1 MRGMTL
7 GKILQPVLALL
18 PILQQGAMADSTTL
32 TSRSYDGDITLRHV
46 YVAGSDPSG
55 RAILGKALT
64 RLGYV
69 PSGRSDALIDSHSS
83 TKDGSKPTNRAMHS
97 YTEVSTS
104 REDLDGVSP
113 ILFSDDN
120 LLASWG
126 ENQTAFD
133 INSKSWSLEMSV
145 NAAQSLGTQA
155 ENWVALCDFLG
166 LGYSTVERLKLWQF
180 P

>member
-1 MRGMTL
+1 MIIGR
-7 GKILQPVLALL
+7 ILQSFLVLQ
-18 PILQQGAMADSTTL
+18 PILQQGALADSTTL
-32 TSRSYDGDITLRHV
+32 TSRSYNGDITLRHV

-55 RAILGKALT
+55 RAVLGKALT

-69 PSGRSDALIDSHSS
+69 PSGRLDALIDSQSS
-83 TKDGSKPTNRAMHS
+83 MDDASRPTNKEMYS
-97 YTEVSTS
+97 YTEVATS
-104 REDLDGVSP
+104 RDDLDGVSP
-113 ILFSDDN
+113 VLFSDDD
-120 LLASWG
+120 LLVRWG
-126 ENQTAFD
+126 ENQTALET
-133 INSKSWSLEMSV
+133 NPKSWSLEMSV

>member
-1 MRGMTL
+1 M
-7 GKILQPVLALL
+7 GKILQPFLVLL
-18 PILQQGAMADSTTL
+18 PILQQGTLADSTAL

-55 RAILGKALT
+55 RAVLGKALT

-69 PSGRSDALIDSHSS
+69 PSGRSDALIDSHAS
-83 TKDGSKPTNRAMHS
+83 TRDESKSTNREVYS

-104 REDLDGVSP
+104 RDDLDGVSP
-113 ILFSDDN
+113 ILFSDDD
-120 LLASWG
+120 LLARWG
-126 ENQTAFD
+126 ENQTALD
-133 INSKSWSLEMSV
+133 TNLKSLSLEMSV

>member
-1 MRGMTL
+1 MRAKIL
-7 GKILQPVLALL
+7 GKILQPFLILL
-18 PILQQGAMADSTTL
+18 PILQQGALADSTTL

-46 YVAGSDPSG
+46 YVAGSNPSG
-55 RAILGKALT
+55 RAVLGKALT

-69 PSGRSDALIDSHSS
+69 PSGRSDALIDSHLS
-83 TKDGSKPTNRAMHS
+83 TKDGSKPANKDTYS

-104 REDLDGVSP
+104 RDDLDGVSP
-113 ILFSDDN
+113 VLFSDDD
-120 LLASWG
+120 LLARWG
-126 ENQTAFD
+126 ENRTALD
-133 INSKSWSLEMSV
+133 TNSKSWSLELSV
-145 NAAQSLGTQA
+145 NTAQSLGTQA